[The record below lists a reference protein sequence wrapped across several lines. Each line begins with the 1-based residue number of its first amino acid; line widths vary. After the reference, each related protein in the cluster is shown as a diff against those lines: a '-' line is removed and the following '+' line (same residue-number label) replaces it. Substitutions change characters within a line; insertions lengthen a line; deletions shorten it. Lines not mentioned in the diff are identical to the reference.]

1 MSNHTGRGVGLRAHN
16 NDVQYTLK
24 VYTLIFARVRVEFFF
39 FSRESGEGKQTRLT
53 DMNNSMLVG
62 MLQD

>member
-39 FSRESGEGKQTRLT
+39 FFKRIRGRETNQTY
-53 DMNNSMLVG
+53 
-62 MLQD
+62 

>member
-39 FSRESGEGKQTRLT
+39 FFQENQGKGNKPDLLT
-53 DMNNSMLVG
+53 
-62 MLQD
+62 

>member
-39 FSRESGEGKQTRLT
+39 FFFKRIRGRETNQTY
-53 DMNNSMLVG
+53 
-62 MLQD
+62 